1 MAARALLVIL
11 LAAAP
16 LFGQLQLSV
25 VDRWFER
32 TVEGQY
38 DLGAVPTGD
47 ALDTVF
53 RLRNPGTATVT
64 LTILEVRGAGFSKL
78 SAPAVG
84 TQIPAGGSVNFTVRF
99 RPELPVSYSASLQAD
114 GVSVI
119 LRGSGVATLTV
130 FLEQKSG
137 RTALG
142 TGATADFGSV
152 ERGAAASLQFRLENQ
167 TSQTLALTTLNVGGP
182 FRLAA
187 GPSPGTV
194 FAPGDSAP
202 FEVVFEP
209 RQSGVLEGSL
219 DVNQRHIVLAGT
231 AVEPALPEAEIS
243 LQIDSP
249 ASAQQGRLSV
259 KLASTSRTSGGGSV
273 KMEFLADAGGNDPA
287 AVFATGGRSAV
298 FTIAEGD
305 TTARFG
311 SLPYAAFQTG
321 TTAGRIVFT
330 LQIGV
335 KSSQATLVI
344 PPAPPGLEKPTALR
358 NGTELDVRLTGFDNT
373 RTAGRISFTFLDR
386 DGNVLGPGP
395 IRVDQSEVFR
405 RFFEASDLGGL
416 FALRAVFP
424 VSGPSGQI
432 DAVEIEVA
440 NSAGS
445 TKSER
450 VRF

>member
-1 MAARALLVIL
+1 MAARALLAVL

-32 TVEGQY
+32 AVEGQY
-38 DLGAVPTGD
+38 DLGAAPVGD

-53 RLRNPGTATVT
+53 RLKNPGATTVT

-78 SAPAVG
+78 SAPEPG
-84 TQIPAGGSVNFTVRF
+84 TRIPAGGAVNFTVRF
-99 RPELPVSYSASLQAD
+99 RPELAVSYSASLQAD

-119 LRGSGVATLTV
+119 LRGTGVAALTV

-137 RTALG
+137 RTALT
-142 TGATADFGSV
+142 TGFTADFGSV
-152 ERGAAASLQFRLENQ
+152 ERGAAASLRFRLENQ
-167 TSQTLALTTLNVGGP
+167 TRETVALTTMSVDGP

-209 RQSGVLEGSL
+209 RQSGVLEGAL

-243 LQIDSP
+243 LEIDSS
-249 ASAQQGRLSV
+249 ASAQQGRLSI

-273 KMEFLADAGGNDPA
+273 QMAFQPDAGGNDPA
-287 AVFATGGRSAV
+287 TVFSTGGRSAV
-298 FTIAEGD
+298 FTIAQGD

-311 SLPYAAFQTG
+311 SLPYVAFQTG

-330 LQIGV
+330 LQLGG
-335 KSSQATLVI
+335 KTSQAALVI

-358 NGTELDVRLTGFDNT
+358 NGAELDVRLSGFDNT

-386 DGNVLGPGP
+386 EGNVLGTGP
-395 IRVDQSEVFR
+395 IRVDQSEDFR
-405 RFFEASDLGGL
+405 KFFEASDLGGL

-424 VSGPSGQI
+424 VSGPSEQI
-432 DAVEIEVA
+432 DAVEIELA

-445 TKSER
+445 TKTER